1 MPKQASIFAAA
12 LAGGLLLAGC
22 GGAGD
27 GTSSASADG
36 PITMQIGRAAAFAQ
50 FPLFVA
56 EEEGFWEDAGIDPE
70 FVSIAA
76 GPEQTAA
83 QVSGELDVVDN
94 VPNNLL
100 PIIDKGVDIVAFTQT
115 FKASQFDIIV
125 DADYPLTAEQ
135 GDWEGAMQ
143 DLKGAKVGVIARGTG
158 AEDIARTL
166 FKEAGIDPE
175 SATYIA
181 TGLPSTTMAAMQNEQ
196 IDMAITLE
204 PGIAQAVE
212 SGLAVSPF
220 SVRAG
225 EAPESLVWPGV
236 VGTTTREYADK
247 NPEALKA
254 YISALEQTM
263 DFIRDPANED
273 RVIELMQS
281 TLSVPANVATY
292 LYENNLD
299 DFSDTVPLTEE
310 EVAKLDNAAD
320 WVLEIGKIANEHPAD
335 EWTLVV
341 E

>member
-1 MPKQASIFAAA
+1 
-12 LAGGLLLAGC
+12 
-22 GGAGD
+22 
-27 GTSSASADG
+27 
-36 PITMQIGRAAAFAQ
+36 MQIGRAAALAQ

-56 EEEGFWEDAGIDPE
+56 EEEGFWEDGGIEAE

-83 QVSGELDVVDN
+83 QVAGELDVVDN

-100 PIIDKGVDIVAFTQT
+100 PIIDKGVDLVAFTET
-115 FKASQFDIIV
+115 FVAPQFDIIV

-135 GDWEGAMQ
+135 GDWEGTMQ
-143 DLKGAKVGVIARGTG
+143 DLEGAKVGVIARGTG

-166 FKEAGIDPE
+166 FEEAGIDPE
-175 SATYIA
+175 SAAYIA
-181 TGLPSTTMAAMQNEQ
+181 TGLPSTTMAAMENEQ

-204 PGIAQAVE
+204 PGIAQAVN
-212 SGLAVSPF
+212 SGLAVAPF

-236 VGTTTREYADK
+236 LGTTTREYAEA
-247 NPEALKA
+247 NPEALEA
-254 YISALEQTM
+254 YIGVMEETM
-263 DFIRDPANED
+263 AFIKDPANKD

-281 TLSVPANVATY
+281 TLSVPADVAAY

-299 DFSDTVPLTEE
+299 DWSETVPLTEDD
-310 EVAKLDNAAD
+310 VAKLDNAAD
-320 WVLEIGKIANEHPAD
+320 WVLDMGKVAKEHPAD